1 MSSSVFGLPFCG
13 DLGFT
18 GIGFVAKK
26 EKKKK
31 KSSGIVVILGILIVR
46 PEIG

>member
-18 GIGFVAKK
+18 GIDFVAKK
-26 EKKKK
+26 EKK
-31 KSSGIVVILGILIVR
+31 KSSGIVVILGILIVK